1 MDAREE
7 YELARDRAERQERL
21 RGSGSA
27 TPAETVSARAAAEVA
42 NEEFGG
48 VAVKVGRAGYATGPF
63 LAR

>member
-1 MDAREE
+1 MR
-7 YELARDRAERQERL
+7 
-21 RGSGSA
+21 
-27 TPAETVSARAAAEVA
+27 RAAAEVA